1 MLKQWSKLQ
10 SSTQLRLFDIHW
22 LMFIVTFFPSQQ
34 GDLVSIHSEKQ
45 NELVATLT
53 GGRNAW
59 LGGFRT
65 SPGPVDPKP
74 YPDPMNNEQLIWID
88 GTFLDYDNWDAYQPD
103 NYMGLEFC
111 LLMYE
116 RNKWNDQKC
125 NNQYGKH
132 INFHVTIDT
141 FVCQCDLK

>member
-1 MLKQWSKLQ
+1 M
-10 SSTQLRLFDIHW
+10 
-22 LMFIVTFFPSQQ
+22 
-34 GDLVSIHSEKQ
+34 VSIHSEEE
-45 NELVATLT
+45 NEFVSTLT
-53 GGRNAW
+53 GRRNAW

-65 SPGPVDPKP
+65 APGPVDPKP
-74 YPDPMNNEQLIWID
+74 WPDPMNNEQFVWID
-88 GTFLDYDNWDAYQPD
+88 GTMLDYSNWGSYQPN
-103 NYMGLEFC
+103 NYKGLEFC

-125 NNQYGKH
+125 NNHYGEQ